1 MQETGPVTELGM
13 RDRKKARTR
22 EAIRTAALDLF
33 EEQGFEHTTVDQIC
47 RRADVAHRTFFRY
60 YATKEA
66 LLFGG
71 AFGQVILDA
80 FAEAP
85 ADLGLW
91 EAFGHALTVSDG
103 RLEELAEHTARR
115 RRLRRG
121 LLEVRSVHDCALILV
136 DTFGRR
142 ASLIAAERL
151 GSDPHAD
158 LRPWALGAMLSGMI
172 QRHIMVDS
180 ETGLLD
186 EWAEAYREVLRPGR

>member
-1 MQETGPVTELGM
+1 MQDTGPLTELGM

-66 LLFGG
+66 LLFGR

-91 EAFGHALTVSDG
+91 EALSHAMAVSDG
-103 RLEELAEHTARR
+103 RLEESAEHTARR
-115 RRLRRG
+115 RRLRRD
-121 LLEVRSVHDCALILV
+121 LLEVRSVRDYALILV
-136 DTFGRR
+136 DTFGRQ
-142 ASLIAAERL
+142 ASLIAAERI
-151 GSDPHAD
+151 GADPQTD
-158 LRPWALGAMLSGMI
+158 LRPWALGAMLGGML
-172 QRHIMVDS
+172 QRHLLVDS
-180 ETGLLD
+180 ETGRLTA
-186 EWAEAYREVLRPGR
+186 WAEAYREVLRPGR